1 MENKYYKIMVDDLF
15 NVRYYGIKKDFTS
28 PAHPENFQSLEY
40 LYKIKYPVLMQKV
53 AHLEYMNYRTQE
65 NNDIS
70 PSERNF
76 YNVPYYFLVTE
87 VQPNG
92 YFEYKELL
100 TGISFLIPQEVYAK
114 SFGYPL
120 NLRKEITYEEL
131 VKLYNADYINR
142 ICSLFGLSLTKDEI
156 EEKKRKLVKNN

>member
-1 MENKYYKIMVDDLF
+1 MVDDLF

-53 AHLEYMNYRTQE
+53 AHLEYMNYRIQE

-156 EEKKRKLVKNN
+156 EKKRKLVKNN

>member
-1 MENKYYKIMVDDLF
+1 M
-15 NVRYYGIKKDFTS
+15 
-28 PAHPENFQSLEY
+28 
-40 LYKIKYPVLMQKV
+40 LMQKV
-53 AHLEYMNYRTQE
+53 SDLEYMNYRTQE
-65 NNDIS
+65 NNEIS

-76 YNVPYYFLVTE
+76 YNVPYYFLVTD

-100 TGISFLIPQEVYAK
+100 TGVSFLIPSEVYAK

-131 VKLYNADYINR
+131 IKLYNTDYINR
-142 ICSLFGLSLTKDEI
+142 VCSLFGLSLAKDEI